1 MTELEQEQ
9 EALLLNREM
18 LTEIKNLI
26 DDINH
31 TKPSHLKQ
39 FMHPQWGSILG
50 SEEDIRLAALSDEVE
65 IWEQRVGKNPDTIPY
80 LGYIRDTLKGRVK
93 ELEDES
99 TNEPQDVYDVSI
111 KVRAELDEQPNSR
124 MAIGEFEEYCAT
136 SKSGIR

>member
-1 MTELEQEQ
+1 M
-9 EALLLNREM
+9 
-18 LTEIKNLI
+18 K
-26 DDINH
+26 DD
-31 TKPSHLKQ
+31 
-39 FMHPQWGSILG
+39 
-50 SEEDIRLAALSDEVE
+50 
-65 IWEQRVGKNPDTIPY
+65 PDSIPY